1 MRPSITRARG
11 GSLAVVVLLPTL
23 ALAVPLLAQGQAPDT
38 TSVSAPYRAP
48 QLALASPLGGE
59 TLPQDKPSIVL
70 RYARG
75 EADDPLDLAS
85 LAVLVDGE
93 NRSAQFHADSTE
105 AWGSIDPL
113 TNGTSAGQALA
124 LGVHQLTSRI
134 CSTRGVCTDLKE
146 SVTIAPS
153 VLTADSTQH
162 KSNKSRLFSIL
173 ALFLAFI
180 ERLFTL

>member
-1 MRPSITRARG
+1 MRPTITRARG

-38 TSVSAPYRAP
+38 TSVSAPYRSP
-48 QLALASPLGGE
+48 PLVLASPLGRE

-70 RYARG
+70 RYGRG
-75 EADDPLDLAS
+75 EPDDPLDLAS

-93 NRSAQFHADSTE
+93 NRSAQFHADSME

-113 TNGTSAGQALA
+113 TTGASAGQALA
-124 LGVHQLTSRI
+124 LGVHQLTARI
-134 CSTRGVCTDLKE
+134 CSARGVCTDLKE
-146 SVTIAPS
+146 SVTIAAS
-153 VLTADSTQH
+153 ALAADSTPH
-162 KSNKSRLFSIL
+162 TTNKSRLFSFIAAIL
-173 ALFLAFI
+173 ALI